1 MNTAEIKTSRGTVV
15 VGWITDENDAWASA
29 RLDGREIAF
38 NALATGVEF
47 VWNEDTKFS
56 DDEISAITAALVEC
70 WDENNEY

>member
-1 MNTAEIKTSRGTVV
+1 MRTTAIKTARGTVDIV
-15 VGWITDENDAWASA
+15 WTNDANDSWASA
-29 RLDGREIAF
+29 RLGGREIAF

-47 VWNEDTKFS
+47 VGDEDTKFS

>member
-1 MNTAEIKTSRGTVV
+1 MTTTTIKTARGTVNIV
-15 VGWITDENDAWASA
+15 WTNDANDSWASA
-29 RLDGREIAF
+29 LLGGREIAF

-47 VWNEDTKFS
+47 IGNEGAKFS